1 MTLQAVLQGVL
12 DGLSTNLA
20 GSGQPRPGEM
30 ITAQLTPPVDNL
42 DITDVLTGDLDLTFV
57 AKEVLFSDPDP
68 EPSLATGDLATSI
81 TGGQRPVT
89 ATGGLVNISGIPGL
103 LGQVTGSL
111 PLPMSANVPV
121 RVIVSWEV
129 LDEGGRPLPPAEYN
143 APAGLGAPTLRIAF
157 APAVTELSTSGPPA
171 PTIRILRATVSL
183 SANGVTVGP
192 RTLPDL
198 RVPVPALPIPTVL
211 AMFVHTNFEARQ
223 NDDDGALLLVVP
235 SASPLR
241 SLGQL
246 QPALNSLQSV
256 LGNLSSFGSFAA
268 LLLGLNDLVSAINA
282 TKSTNIQ
289 FRAADEIRNLNDITL
304 IQNDWFT
311 NDIEAEDELSSLI
324 LIGRS
329 GREVRCSN
337 ARNHGAGEGQFR
349 VRTGNEM
356 VATIRNLHTA
366 NPSAAPG
373 SVTRDTA
380 PPGGWFNP
388 DTFGDALSSIQ
399 FV

>member
-89 ATGGLVNISGIPGL
+89 ISGIPGL

-268 LLLGLNDLVSAINA
+268 LLLGLN
-282 TKSTNIQ
+282 IQ